1 MTRTAIALALAT
13 AFAVTAAPAMAQ
25 EKKTVLLLDTARKMA
40 QACVDKATAEGW
52 KMNIAILDDG
62 GNLKHFVRMDGAF
75 LGSIQIAQLKANTS
89 ASFPFSTKQVGEIVQ
104 TRVPGLAFVP
114 GLVTF
119 EGGLPI
125 KTAGGEHVGSIG
137 VSGAT
142 ADQDGVCAQAAVD
155 AVKDD
160 LK

>member
-1 MTRTAIALALAT
+1 MTRTTVALAFAA
-13 AFAVTAAPAMAQ
+13 AFAAASAPTLAQ
-25 EKKTVLLLDTARKMA
+25 QKKTVLSLDTARKMT
-40 QACVDKATAEGW
+40 QACIDKATEMGW
-52 KMNIAILDDG
+52 KMNITILDDG

-75 LGSIQIAQLKANTS
+75 LGSIEISRLKANTS

-125 KTAGGEHVGSIG
+125 ITGGGEQIGAVG
-137 VSGAT
+137 VSGAK
-142 ADQDGVCAQAAVD
+142 AEEDGMCAQAALD

>member
-1 MTRTAIALALAT
+1 MTSKTILAGVTIALLGCSSAW
-13 AFAVTAAPAMAQ
+13 AQ
-25 EKKTVLLLDTARKMA
+25 DKKTVLTIDTAKKMA
-40 QACVDKATAEGW
+40 AACVAKAKAEGW

-62 GNLKHFVRMDGAF
+62 GNLKYFERMDGAF
-75 LGSIQIAQLKANTS
+75 TGSIQISQLKAHTS
-89 ASFPFSTKQVGEIVQ
+89 AMFPFSTKAVGEITQ
-104 TRVPGLAFVP
+104 KIPGIAFVP

-125 KTAGGEHVGSIG
+125 KTGGGEHIGSIG
-137 VSGAT
+137 VSGAS
-142 ADQDGVCAQAAVD
+142 AEQDGMCAQAGLD